1 MKSFYTIFA
10 LYCTSH
16 LYVFFCL
23 RRAFG
28 GGFWQIPA
36 LLWLAAM
43 VFPWLW
49 RFGRS
54 LGKTGESIQMLSFA
68 WMGLFIFLLYCLIA
82 CDLAA
87 LLARVLAFA
96 AQAESMRNLASFLNP
111 ESYVP
116 MALGAAPLLFCY
128 GLHEARTPRII
139 QVGLTT
145 PKLPAEASPLRI
157 VGVSD
162 LHLSGF
168 IGSRTLRR
176 MAKKISAQHPDILII
191 AGDLADT
198 DLSAREEE
206 AAILRAIPAPLGK
219 FAVTGNHELYRGLEM
234 SLEFMKKSG
243 LRVLRGQTAEAGGI
257 IIAGVDDSAFAGRFT
272 PDTTDV
278 MRVLDMVPKDRF
290 VLLLNHRPH
299 HPKAALGLFDLQFSG
314 HTHGGQIWP
323 GRLLVRGSHSVGQ
336 GLTRLGSGRQS
347 GLMFVS
353 NGLGFWGPPVR
364 FLAPPEIVVIT
375 LAGERNTP

>member
-54 LGKTGESIQMLSFA
+54 LGKTGEYIQMLSFA

-314 HTHGGQIWP
+314 HTHGGQFWP
-323 GRLLVRGSHSVGQ
+323 GRFLVRRRHGVDQ
-336 GLTRLGSGRQS
+336 GLNRLGSGRQS

-353 NGLGFWGPPVR
+353 NGLGFWGPPIR

-375 LAGERNTP
+375 VAGENKTL

>member
-1 MKSFYTIFA
+1 MKMFYTIFA
-10 LYCTSH
+10 LYCTGH

-43 VFPWLW
+43 AFPWLW

-54 LGKTGESIQMLSFA
+54 LGKTGEYIQMLSFA

-87 LLARVLAFA
+87 LLTRVLAFVI
-96 AQAESMRNLASFLNP
+96 QAEFMRNLASFLNP
-111 ESYVP
+111 EHYVP
-116 MALGAAPLLFCY
+116 VAFGAAPLLFCY
-128 GLHEARTPRII
+128 GLYEAQTPRII
-139 QVGLTT
+139 QMDLTT
-145 PKLPAEASPLRI
+145 PKLPADASPLRI

-162 LHLSGF
+162 LHISGF
-168 IGSRTLRR
+168 IGPRSLRR
-176 MAKKISAQHPDILII
+176 MAEMINAQHPDILVI
-191 AGDLADT
+191 AGDLTDT
-198 DLSAREEE
+198 DLSTREEE

-234 SLEFMKKSG
+234 SLKFMKKSG
-243 LRVLRGQTAEAGGI
+243 LQVLRGQTAEAGGI
-257 IIAGVDDSAFAGRFT
+257 VIAGVDDSAFTGRFT

-278 MRVLDMVPKDRF
+278 VRALEMAPKDRF
-290 VLLLNHRPH
+290 VLLLNHKPH
-299 HPKAALGLFDLQFSG
+299 YPKEALGLFDLQFSG
-314 HTHGGQIWP
+314 HTHGGQFWP
-323 GRLLVRGSHSVGQ
+323 GRFLVRKSHGVGQ
-336 GLTRLGSGRQS
+336 GLTRLGSGQQS

-353 NGLGFWGPPVR
+353 NGLGFWGPPIR
-364 FLAPPEIVVIT
+364 FLAPPEIVVIS
-375 LAGERNTP
+375 LVGESSTQ

>member
-145 PKLPAEASPLRI
+145 PKLPEEASPLRI

-314 HTHGGQIWP
+314 HTHGGQFWP
-323 GRLLVRGSHSVGQ
+323 GRFLVRRRHGVDQ
-336 GLTRLGSGRQS
+336 GLNRLGSGRQS

-353 NGLGFWGPPVR
+353 NGLGFWGPPIR

-375 LAGERNTP
+375 VAGENKTL

>member
-1 MKSFYTIFA
+1 MKIFHTIFA
-10 LYCTSH
+10 LYCAGH

-43 VFPWLW
+43 VFTWLW
-49 RFGRS
+49 RFGRT
-54 LGKTGESIQMLSFA
+54 LGKAGEYIQMLSFL
-68 WMGLFIFLLYCLIA
+68 WMGIFIFLLYCLIA

-87 LLARVLAFA
+87 LLARFLAFA
-96 AQAESMRNLASFLNP
+96 TQAELMRNLAAFLNP
-111 ESYVP
+111 ERCVP
-116 MALGAAPLLFCY
+116 AALGAALLLFCY
-128 GLHEARTPRII
+128 GLYEAQTPRIV
-139 QVGLTT
+139 QVSLTT
-145 PKLPAEASPLRI
+145 PKLPADASPLRI

-168 IGSRTLRR
+168 IGPRALRR
-176 MAKKISAQHPDILII
+176 MADAISAQHPDILVI

-198 DLSAREEE
+198 DLSAREED

-219 FAVTGNHELYRGLEM
+219 FAVIGNHELYRGLEM
-234 SLEFMKKSG
+234 SLGFMEKSG
-243 LRVLRGQTAEAGGI
+243 LRVLRGQTMETGGI

-272 PDTTDV
+272 PDTTDI
-278 MRVLDMVPKDRF
+278 MRVLGMAAKDHF
-290 VLLLNHRPH
+290 ILLLNHRPH
-299 HPKAALGLFDLQFSG
+299 YPEEALGLFDLQFSG

>member
-314 HTHGGQIWP
+314 HTHGGQFWP
-323 GRLLVRGSHSVGQ
+323 GRFLVRRRHGVDQ
-336 GLTRLGSGRQS
+336 GLNRLGSGRQS

-353 NGLGFWGPPVR
+353 NGLGFWGPPIR

-375 LAGERNTP
+375 VAGENKTL